1 MQTACITVLYK
12 KCKDADCMHGYSDFT
27 DTQLATLHG
36 YAERYTCRQHG
47 YVNAKMQTTYIYV
60 LVRVYIVNAEMQTLR
75 INS

>member
-36 YAERYTCRQHG
+36 YAERYRQHG
-47 YVNAKMQTTYIYV
+47 YWICKCKNAAYIHNTYMYSYE
-60 LVRVYIVNAEMQTLR
+60 YIL
-75 INS
+75 

>member
-12 KCKDADCMHGYSDFT
+12 KCKDADCMHGCSDFT

-36 YAERYTCRQHG
+36 YAERYRQHG